1 MQDSNF
7 KEELTSNNFP
17 FVKMQGAGNDFV
29 IVEMS
34 TGLADVDLH
43 KLAEKLC
50 NRNFGIGADGL
61 MIVHP
66 SEIADFRMQIINSD
80 GSEPEM
86 CGNGIRCFAKYVY
99 LSGKTE
105 KTALEIET
113 LAGIIRPQIVEKNG
127 QMQVKVDMGEPILK
141 PELVPVSGFEG
152 DMVLNQP
159 LEVED
164 TTFNITTVS
173 MGNPHCI
180 IYVDSFENLNFEYWG
195 PKLEAYTQA
204 FPKKINVEFVKV
216 EDENNLHV
224 KVWERGAGPTL
235 ACGTGACAVL
245 TSSVLNNKASKK
257 ANVHLPGGTLEIEW
271 LENNRIFMTGPA
283 EVSFTGFFNL

>member
-1 MQDSNF
+1 MTNLNF
-7 KEELTSNNFP
+7 KEELTNNNFP
-17 FVKMQGAGNDFV
+17 FVKMHGSGNDFV
-29 IVEMS
+29 IIDMS
-34 TGLADVDLH
+34 EKLNGVDLH
-43 KLAEKLC
+43 KLAERLC

-86 CGNGIRCFAKYVY
+86 CGNGIRCFAKYLY

-105 KTALEIET
+105 KKALEIET
-113 LAGIIRPQIVEKNG
+113 LAGIIRPEIVEKNG
-127 QMQVKVDMGEPILK
+127 SMQVKVDMGEPILK
-141 PELVPVSGFEG
+141 PELVPVSGFDG
-152 DMVLNQP
+152 DIVLNQE
-159 LEVED
+159 LKVED

-195 PKLEAYTQA
+195 PKLESYTQA
-204 FPKKINVEFVKV
+204 FPKKINVEFVTV
-216 EDENNLHV
+216 EDEQNLHV

-245 TSSVLNNKASKK
+245 TSSVLNKKAGRK

-271 LENNRIFMTGPA
+271 LDNNRIFMTGPA
-283 EVSFTGFFNL
+283 EVSFTGFFTL